1 MQRSILSE
9 LDKNR
14 LLEGPHAAQTQ
25 ICDLHKQLML
35 KEVSPEGNVLRVR
48 TNPLCMCINTKA
60 HAEQDLLREM
70 RDELNDALNE
80 VALLTRIRNEEKRI
94 SSERYMQLCATK
106 SQLEAG
112 RVTIISARGCMH
124 KRYVKMGRHTFYTYP
139 NFVCIHTYT

>member
-80 VALLTRIRNEEKRI
+80 VAYIDSRQSAIRHNAQSEVASKASGIGGFVGQDNGEGTRHRTRRARQNSGEQRKVPEGCGRPT
-94 SSERYMQLCATK
+94 SE
-106 SQLEAG
+106 
-112 RVTIISARGCMH
+112 V
-124 KRYVKMGRHTFYTYP
+124 
-139 NFVCIHTYT
+139 